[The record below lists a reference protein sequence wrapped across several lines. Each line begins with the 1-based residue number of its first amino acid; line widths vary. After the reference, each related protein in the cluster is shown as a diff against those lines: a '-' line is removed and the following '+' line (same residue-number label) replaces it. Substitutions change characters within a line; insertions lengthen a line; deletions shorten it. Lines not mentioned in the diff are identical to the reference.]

1 MRCGRVEEASAIAKR
16 VRCVITRRN
25 SVLLRNNDTRR
36 NVRETWAKVREVTRG
51 HRRVDEPTASDL
63 TADTLNK
70 HYAAISTDAN
80 YILTRR
86 KHTVADTGE
95 YVTEENVF
103 NMLDRLKPTA
113 TGLDGLPAWFLKVS
127 APVLSAPLAALFNQS
142 IVSGVVPQQWK
153 TAVITPVAKVPIPI
167 IESDYRPISITPVL
181 SRLIE
186 RRIVT
191 TFVYPA
197 LDYPPPDLNF
207 SDQYAFRPTGS
218 TTAAIVALL
227 HTICSM
233 LSTNSY
239 VRVFAIDFS
248 KAFDSIRHHKLLD
261 KMSSLQI
268 PDQIF
273 NWMENFF
280 SGRAHCTRFH
290 DELSPT
296 ATISASVVQGSS
308 IGPAAYVVTA
318 SDMRPQN
325 NGNVIIKSA
334 DDTYLVVPAANNHT
348 CTDELHYIQ
357 AWASDNNLRLN
368 TAKSR
373 EITFRAHSVRAKS
386 EPLPPPC
393 LDIKQVTQLTALGV
407 IINDRLTAS
416 DHVTE
421 LLTSCSRLLYALR
434 VLKARGLPQQSLQ
447 DIFRA
452 TVEAKLTYAAPA
464 WSGFCSAGDRVRLNA
479 FLRRCT
485 KLGYR
490 DRGALDIDTLFTDC
504 DERFFDKIKYNN
516 SHILQQFLPDRL
528 TVNYNLRTRSRLSC
542 VCQLYNKEYMIR

>member
-1 MRCGRVEEASAIAKR
+1 
-16 VRCVITRRN
+16 
-25 SVLLRNNDTRR
+25 
-36 NVRETWAKVREVTRG
+36 
-51 HRRVDEPTASDL
+51 
-63 TADTLNK
+63 
-70 HYAAISTDAN
+70 
-80 YILTRR
+80 
-86 KHTVADTGE
+86 VADTGD
-95 YVTEENVF
+95 YVTEVDVF

-113 TGLDGLPAWFLKVS
+113 TGLDALPSWFLKVS

-142 IVSGVVPQQWK
+142 IAAGVVPQQWK
-153 TAVITPVAKVPIPI
+153 TAVITPVPKVPTPTS
-167 IESDYRPISITPVL
+167 ESDYRPISITPVL

-191 TFVYPA
+191 SFVYPA
-197 LDYPPPDLNF
+197 LDNPPPDLNF
-207 SDQYAFRPTGS
+207 SNQYAFRPTGS
-218 TTAAIVALL
+218 TTAAIIALL

-261 KMSSLQI
+261 KMSSLHI

-280 SGRAHCTRFH
+280 SERAHCTRFR

-296 ATISASVVQGSS
+296 ASISASVVQGSS
-308 IGPAAYVVTA
+308 IGPASYVVTA
-318 SDMRPQN
+318 SDMRAQN
-325 NGNVIIKSA
+325 NGNVIIKYA
-334 DDTYLVVPAANNHT
+334 DDTYLVVPAANSHT
-348 CTDELHYIQ
+348 CADELLHIQ

-373 EITFRAHSVRAKS
+373 EIIFQARSARGKS
-386 EPLPPPC
+386 EVLPPPC
-393 LDIKQVTQLTALGV
+393 LDIKQVTQLTMLGV
-407 IINDRLTAS
+407 ILNDRLTAS

-434 VLKARGLPQQSLQ
+434 VLRARGLPQQSLQ

-452 TVEAKLTYAAPA
+452 TVEAKLMYAAPA
-464 WSGFCSAGDRVRLNA
+464 WSGFCSAADRVRLNA
-479 FLRRCT
+479 FLRRCM

-490 DRGALDIDTLFTDC
+490 DRGALDIDTMFTEC
-504 DERFFDKIKYNN
+504 DEQFFNKITKNS
-516 SHILQQFLPDRL
+516 SHILQQFIPDRI
-528 TVNYNLRTRSRLSC
+528 TVNYNLRTRSHNKHLIPKTSDLNERNFLIRN
-542 VCQLYNKEYMIR
+542 LYKDCY